1 MYAHTLDAPSRIG
14 GIFSAG
20 RADQIVARLN
30 QRHPLRVVVLGAS
43 VAINGGCISQLGSD
57 CMRFD
62 GTRRSH
68 LMWRNE
74 PAPHKGFLVRWFGW
88 INTTWPNAQ
97 HSLFNN
103 AVPATTISAW
113 IPCLFSFLPHQ
124 FDLVVL
130 ELGSMAHWQDPNQI
144 EQLVRRLISVDP
156 PPALLFLTVPFWSD
170 ASQQM
175 ATGTLRSH

>member
-1 MYAHTLDAPSRIG
+1 MNFNAHTWDAPSRIG

-30 QRHPLRVVVLGAS
+30 QRHLLRVVVLGAS

-62 GTRRSH
+62 GARRSH
-68 LMWRNE
+68 LTWRNE
-74 PAPHKGFLVRWFGW
+74 SAPHKGFLVRWFGW

-97 HSLFNN
+97 HTLFNN

-113 IPCLFSFLPHQ
+113 IPCPVFVLAAPVRPGCARARLDGSLAGSKSNRAARAPAHIRRSAAGIAIPDGAFL
-124 FDLVVL
+124 V
-130 ELGSMAHWQDPNQI
+130 
-144 EQLVRRLISVDP
+144 
-156 PPALLFLTVPFWSD
+156 
-170 ASQQM
+170 
-175 ATGTLRSH
+175 